1 VSGAAP
7 QPGEPVERVPA
18 PATKANGS
26 DAASGGGIEEQI
38 ILLLMGAPGSG
49 KGTQG
54 RLLSKHFGIPYLAS
68 GDLLRRAIEQ
78 QSDIGRKVQS
88 YVERGLYVPDDLM
101 VPMVMSELERLYLDQ
116 HKGVIL
122 DGFPRTREQA
132 ASLDAAL
139 GREGTGITRVLFLY
153 VPKDVLVSR
162 LASRWTCSNCGATYN
177 LHTKPPSVEGVCDLC
192 GQALFQR
199 VDDQADKVER
209 RLSVDLE
216 KAVPLAAYYH
226 QQGILA
232 NVDGN
237 RPAAAVTAALI
248 GAADEALRAR
258 LPREQPTQPQP
269 QTQTQ
274 ASS

>member
-1 VSGAAP
+1 VSG
-7 QPGEPVERVPA
+7 GVPL
-18 PATKANGS
+18 
-26 DAASGGGIEEQI
+26 

-54 RLLSKHFGIPYLAS
+54 RLLSQHFGIPYLAS

-78 QSDIGRKVQS
+78 QSEIGRKVQS

-101 VPMVMSELERLYLDQ
+101 VPMVISELERLKGEH

-132 ASLDAAL
+132 ASLDEAL
-139 GREGTGITRVLFLY
+139 AREGAGVTRVLYLY
-153 VPKDVLVSR
+153 VPKEVLVSR

-177 LHTKPPSVEGVCDLC
+177 LSTKPPRREGVCDLC
-192 GQALFQR
+192 GHALFQR
-199 VDDQADKVER
+199 VDDQPDKVER

-216 KAVPLAAYYH
+216 KAVPLVAYYH

-232 NVDGN
+232 DVDGN
-237 RPAAAVTAALI
+237 RPAAAVTADMI
-248 GAADEALRAR
+248 AAVDEAVRAR
-258 LPREQPTQPQP
+258 LRRQQPQP
-269 QTQTQ
+269 Q
-274 ASS
+274 AST